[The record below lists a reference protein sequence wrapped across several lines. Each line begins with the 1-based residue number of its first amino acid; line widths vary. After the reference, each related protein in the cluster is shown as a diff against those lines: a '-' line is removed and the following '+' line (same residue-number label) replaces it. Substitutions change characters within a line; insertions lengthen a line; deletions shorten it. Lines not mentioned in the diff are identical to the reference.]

1 MAAGTSCRRVEGL
14 RAPPFRCFFK
24 EKASALARRGKAGIK
39 RAGRVFDDW
48 RGAEAAGRAGRG
60 ESAPGHQDPARFENL
75 SRVFLAREGEYAP
88 CEVESSRLSGDMAYL
103 KLAGV
108 DDRGAAE
115 KLRGEFLYIDREN
128 ALELGEDENFIVDL
142 LGCRATD
149 TDGREIGTLTDVMQ
163 PGGND
168 VYVFEG
174 PLGEVLVPALKSV
187 VLRVDAREKTILLD
201 AKRLSEVAVFDED

>member
-1 MAAGTSCRRVEGL
+1 MIGEVLKPQG
-14 RAPPFRCFFK
+14 
-24 EKASALARRGKAGIK
+24 
-39 RAGRVFDDW
+39 V
-48 RGAEAAGRAGRG
+48 RG
-60 ESAPGHQDPARFENL
+60 EIKVRPDTSDPARFENL
-75 SRVFLAREGEYAP
+75 SRVFLAREGAYTL

-115 KLRGEFLYIDREN
+115 KLRGDFLYIDREN

-149 TDGREIGTLTDVMQ
+149 TNGREIGTLTDVMQ

-174 PLGEVLVPALKSV
+174 SLGEVLVPALKSV
-187 VLRVDAREKTILLD
+187 VLRVDVREKTILLD
-201 AKRLSEVAVFDED
+201 AKRLGEVDQQFLLPA